1 MSNPRERLEHEQVY
15 QPAEDSQLLATTVTD
30 RISPTDRVLEIGTGS
45 GYVAS
50 QIVEKTGATV
60 VATDINPHACRSAAD
75 KQIEVVRTD
84 IADAIKGQFD
94 VVVCNPPYLPTDP
107 DDEFDDWMEYALSGG
122 PDGRALVN
130 PLLEELPR
138 LLTDDGRAYLLVSTL
153 TGIDAITERA
163 AEFDLLVETIA
174 EEPVPFETLTVLK
187 ITQKH

>member
-1 MSNPRERLEHEQVY
+1 MSNPRDRLEREQVY
-15 QPAEDSQLLATTVTD
+15 QPAEDSQLLATTVSD
-30 RISPTDRVLEIGTGS
+30 EIGPTDRVLEVGTGS
-45 GYVAS
+45 GYVAG

-60 VATDINPHACRSAAD
+60 VATDINPHACRSAAAHP
-75 KQIEVVRTD
+75 IEVVRTD
-84 IADAIKGQFD
+84 LADAIKSQFD

-107 DDEFDDWMEYALSGG
+107 DDELDDWMEYALSGG
-122 PDGRALVN
+122 PDGRALVD

-163 AEFDLLVETIA
+163 TAFDLQIETIA

-187 ITQKH
+187 ITLKH